1 MADQESG
8 MDTLLEKIKAHTAY
22 KEQIVHIEDLTAQT
36 PRYGELS
43 YPLHR
48 SLAQSLSLRGIDN
61 LYTHQVESIEAVRS
75 DKNIVVVTPTASG
88 KSMCYNLP
96 VLDRLISRPGECALY
111 LFPTKALGRDQLTAM
126 AEFGAPLKYGV
137 YDGDTPDGEKRDLR
151 DKANIIMTNPDMLHR
166 GILPNHLKWHRF
178 FSNLKFVVIDEMHN
192 YRGVFGTQVAHV
204 LRRLRRL
211 CNYYGSQPV
220 FILCSATIANPAE
233 HATRLTGLPVSLVED
248 NGAPR
253 GPMRFV
259 LWKPPTHTPYIKEVA
274 WLLSVCL
281 ENRFRSIV
289 FSRARQAAERILRF
303 ARQHMDDGNGRAVT
317 AYRGGYLARER
328 RAIEEGLFSGKLRGV
343 VSTNALELGIDVGD
357 LEVCIIAG
365 FPGTIAS
372 TWQQAGRVGR
382 KDKESLAIYIGVET
396 PLDQHFIR
404 NTGALFSSP
413 SERALVDPANPY
425 LLMGQALCAAHELPV
440 TPGDF
445 ALWDDIFQDILMLLE
460 EDGDIIHSS
469 GSYYYNGQTYPA
481 ERVNIR
487 SGSAGPVN
495 LRDTGRGNRLLEVLD
510 GNSAQSQVYP
520 GAVYMHQGETFV
532 VKDLNM
538 EKETA
543 FLEQQDTGY
552 FTMCSREKST
562 EILTTDR
569 HRELNGHMLY
579 TGQLRVRSRVTGY
592 VKKEE
597 DSGQVIGGGKLDLP
611 EQVLETTGMWIVFD
625 QSAGSLAKKLGLQL
639 MGGLHATEH
648 ASIGLLPLFAMCDRN
663 DLGGLSTVDHQETQ
677 GPTIFIHDTCHG
689 GVGFGERAYEEAEDL
704 FEATLEAIQS
714 CECADGCPACIQS
727 PKCSNFN
734 RPLDK
739 EGAVMLL
746 HLLLGREY
754 VPRNGDK
761 KGKGMDAA
769 ARERLKRVAKSFR

>member
-1 MADQESG
+1 MVIKKPG
-8 MDTLLEKIKAHTAY
+8 IDTLLENIKAHSAY
-22 KEQIVHIEDLTAQT
+22 KDQIVHIEDIAAQP

-43 YPLHR
+43 YPMHR
-48 SLAQSLSLRGIDN
+48 SLVDTLSSQGIER
-61 LYTHQVESIEAVRS
+61 LYTHQVEAIEAVRHGR
-75 DKNIVVVTPTASG
+75 NIVVVTPTASG

-96 VLDRLISRPGECALY
+96 VLDHLLRCPADCALY
-111 LFPTKALGRDQLTAM
+111 LFPTKALGRDQLGAL
-126 AEFGAPLKYGV
+126 AEFQVPLGYGV
-137 YDGDTPDGEKRDLR
+137 YDGDTPDGEKRVLR

-178 FSNLKFVVIDEMHN
+178 FSNLKFVIIDEMHN

-211 CNYYGSQPV
+211 CSYYGSNPV
-220 FILCSATIANPAE
+220 FILCSATIANPGE
-233 HATRLTGLPVSLVED
+233 HAGRLTGLPVDVID
-248 NGAPR
+248 NNGAPR

-259 LWKPPTHTPYIKEVA
+259 LWKPPTHTPYVKEVA

-281 ENRFRSIV
+281 ESKFRSIV
-289 FSRARQAAERILRF
+289 FSRARQTAERILRF
-303 ARQHMDDGNGRAVT
+303 ARQNMPPDNAGAVT

-328 RAIEEGLFSGKLRGV
+328 RAIEEGLFNGNLKGV

-382 KDKESLAIYIGVET
+382 KNKESLAIYIGVET

-404 NTGALFSSP
+404 NTRALFSSP

-425 LLMGQALCAAHELPV
+425 LLLGHALCAAHELPV

-445 ALWDDIFQDILMLLE
+445 ALWDDIFQDLLVLLE
-460 EDGDIIHSS
+460 EDGDIIHSG
-469 GSYYYNGQTYPA
+469 GSYYYNGQIYPA
-481 ERVNIR
+481 EKVNIR
-487 SGSAGPVN
+487 SGPSEPVK
-495 LRDTGRGNRLLEVLD
+495 LRDTGKSNRLLEVLD
-510 GNSAQSQVYP
+510 GNSALSQVYP
-520 GAVYMHQGETFV
+520 GAVYMHQGETYV
-532 VKDLNM
+532 VKDLDL
-538 EKETA
+538 EKESA

-552 FTMCSREKST
+552 FTMCGRDKST
-562 EILTTDR
+562 EILSTDR
-569 HRELNGHMLY
+569 ERSLNGHRLY
-579 TGQLRVRSRVTGY
+579 TGQLRVRTKVTGY
-592 VKKEE
+592 VKKDEHT
-597 DSGQVIGGGKLDLP
+597 GQVIGGGKLDLP

-625 QSAGSLAKKLGLQL
+625 KEIVDAAKKFGLQL
-639 MGGLHATEH
+639 MGGLHAAEH

-663 DLGGLSTVDHQETQ
+663 DLGGLSTVEHKQTS
-677 GPTIFIHDTCHG
+677 GPTVFIHDTCHG

-704 FEATLEAIQS
+704 FATTLEAIQS
-714 CECADGCPACIQS
+714 CECTAGCPACIHS

-739 EGAVMLL
+739 EGAIMLL
-746 HLLLGREY
+746 HHLLGREY
-754 VPRNGDK
+754 APGDPEPGNRGIDK
-761 KGKGMDAA
+761 TV
-769 ARERLKRVAKSFR
+769 RERLKNFLK